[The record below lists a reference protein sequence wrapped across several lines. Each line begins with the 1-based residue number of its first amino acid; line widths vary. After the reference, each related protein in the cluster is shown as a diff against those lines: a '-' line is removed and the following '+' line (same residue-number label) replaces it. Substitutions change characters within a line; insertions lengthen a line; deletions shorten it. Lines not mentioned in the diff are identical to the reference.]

1 MNNLKLSVR
10 DICFIGI
17 FAAVISVMAVSIPLP
32 NGVPVTLQTFG
43 IMLAGIILGPKKGA
57 IAVLVYI
64 LLGAMGVPVF
74 SGFKGGFAVIT
85 GPTGGFILSF
95 PLIALFSGIG
105 SLKNNLTL
113 VAGIIAGVLL
123 NYFCGMVWFS
133 FVMPS
138 NMHAAFMA
146 CVLPF
151 LPADTVKVVLAA
163 VAGKQIKNA
172 LIRINL
178 YR

>member
-74 SGFKGGFAVIT
+74 SGFKGGFAIIT

-95 PLIALFSGIG
+95 PLIALFAGIG
-105 SLKNNLTL
+105 SLKNNFTL
-113 VAGIIAGVLL
+113 VTGIIAGVLL

-133 FVMPS
+133 FVMNS
-138 NMHAAFMA
+138 NMYAAFMA

-163 VAGKQIKNA
+163 VAGKQVKNA
-172 LIRINL
+172 LVRGNVL
-178 YR
+178 N